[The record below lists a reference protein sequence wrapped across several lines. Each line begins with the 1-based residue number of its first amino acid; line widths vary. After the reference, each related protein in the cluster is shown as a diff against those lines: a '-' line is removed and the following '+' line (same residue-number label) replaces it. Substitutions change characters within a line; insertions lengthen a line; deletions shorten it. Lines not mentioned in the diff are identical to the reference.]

1 MNGVLGMNDLLLKT
15 PLNEIQERYAH
26 QSRRSAESLLS
37 IINDIL
43 DVSRAEAGKIQIEHR
58 EFNIRTVITDL
69 VELLD
74 ESARL
79 RGLKL
84 AFHVHDDVPNY
95 VIGDQ
100 TRLLQVL
107 TNFVSNAVKFTDEG
121 GVFIELNLEN
131 SLLNGTD
138 PCLRFSVKDTGIGIP
153 GDVQNKLFD
162 PFTQADSSLIRKFG
176 GTGLGLAI
184 AKQLVGAMG
193 GEIGVQSEPGAGSE
207 FWCTLSFGRTDR
219 KSSAS
224 HGSEGFPSD
233 VRVFN
238 EIGDKAV
245 NVGCEKTNS
254 NENGIES
261 IAAFSSHVLLA
272 EDNEI
277 NAEVA
282 IAMFR
287 NLGCSVD
294 AVADGRKAIN
304 AISRNLYDIVFMD
317 CQMPEMDGF
326 EATRLIR
333 ERESANSADRLPV
346 IALTANAIL
355 GDREDCLDAGMD
367 DYITKPFSHADLKQ
381 SLLRWTPHRVFN
393 PGKDAAQ
400 EV

>member
-1 MNGVLGMNDLLLKT
+1 MMLHSIVTPPLADLREQGIGFVHEDIKFARFIREVAVLARSFNHMLKRIRSHRETAETHRVQLEDKVAERTRELQSVTDEALSARDAAEKASLAKSEFLAKMSHEIRTPMNGVLGMNDLLLKT

-79 RGLKL
+79 RGLEL

-162 PFTQADSSLIRKFG
+162 PFTQADSSMKRKFG

-272 EDNEI
+272 E
-277 NAEVA
+277 V
-282 IAMFR
+282 MR
-287 NLGCSVD
+287 S
-294 AVADGRKAIN
+294 
-304 AISRNLYDIVFMD
+304 
-317 CQMPEMDGF
+317 MP
-326 EATRLIR
+326 
-333 ERESANSADRLPV
+333 
-346 IALTANAIL
+346 
-355 GDREDCLDAGMD
+355 
-367 DYITKPFSHADLKQ
+367 K
-381 SLLRWTPHRVFN
+381 
-393 PGKDAAQ
+393 
-400 EV
+400 